1 MTPEPEPGCIVTYQ
15 GDRYEV
21 VKVTD
26 EAVGGYVRAEKPDG
40 TLVFPQSELE
50 DDGEVWLIA

>member
-1 MTPEPEPGCIVTYQ
+1 MTPEPEPGCIVSYQ
-15 GDRYEV
+15 GERYEV

-26 EAVGGYVRAEKPDG
+26 EAVGGYVRAERPGG
-40 TLVFPQSELE
+40 TIVFERNDLE